1 VGERIR
7 KAMATPCRPGI
18 RGIAKQFGVSP
29 MTVQNVT
36 RARSSGVS
44 ENYGPRASRHRPWHN
59 AAGPHLRFVSG
70 SHPSAWDPLRAKPLA
85 SGPMA
90 TGVGACK
97 KCEKILSLDVAKTR
111 AR

>member
-44 ENYGPRASRHRPWHN
+44 ENYGPRLRVIARGTTRP
-59 AAGPHLRFVSG
+59 APTSDL
-70 SHPSAWDPLRAKPLA
+70 
-85 SGPMA
+85 
-90 TGVGACK
+90 
-97 KCEKILSLDVAKTR
+97 
-111 AR
+111 